1 MNGSDAEPEIRI
13 NAPAALALVIAVPCH
28 LGTAAGAL
36 FAPARKA
43 SSTSTSVE
51 AGSPSERRENGS
63 TRPIVNAT

>member
-1 MNGSDAEPEIRI
+1 MNGSDAGPEIRI
-13 NAPAALALVIAVPCH
+13 NAPAALALVIAAPATWVPRR
-28 LGTAAGAL
+28 GTP

-43 SSTSTSVE
+43 SQTSTSVE